1 MLLGR
6 GWGRGCSHMR
16 SVGDWAARVS
26 LSLVQEE
33 KAVGASGL
41 EVAAREKATHVSG
54 AASVPVSVETGVCMW
69 WHPASQLLFSHSIV
83 SNSLQ
88 PQRGPQRW
96 TAAHQASL
104 SFTVFQFAQTHVC

>member
-1 MLLGR
+1 M
-6 GWGRGCSHMR
+6 
-16 SVGDWAARVS
+16 
-26 LSLVQEE
+26 
-33 KAVGASGL
+33 GASGL

-69 WHPASQLLFSHSIV
+69 WHPASQLLFSRSIV

-96 TAAHQASL
+96 TVARQASATC
-104 SFTVFQFAQTHVC
+104 SVHDQPRDHCMICKVIRE